1 MLNVWASAFAV
12 SQSCRTY
19 GKRRLLSAGRD
30 QRTGN
35 GVCCQQVATNV
46 RETASAVSRSRAT
59 ESKNVCF
66 PQHDAFAH
74 KVTMSA
80 TIPLLVRS
88 TFTRRA
94 GPITVRN
101 FRIGPVLS
109 LGICRRGGHGSDKC
123 RSRTPLVFAFCKP
136 VEEFD
141 PRPVRNNIGDA
152 Q

>member
-1 MLNVWASAFAV
+1 MSELFSNQDSHLKLG
-12 SQSCRTY
+12 SSLPT
-19 GKRRLLSAGRD
+19 SP
-30 QRTGN
+30 
-35 GVCCQQVATNV
+35 
-46 RETASAVSRSRAT
+46 S
-59 ESKNVCF
+59 
-66 PQHDAFAH
+66 PDAR
-74 KVTMSA
+74 V
-80 TIPLLVRS
+80 IPLLVRS

-141 PRPVRNNIGDA
+141 PRPVRNNIGD
-152 Q
+152 